1 MIPNSSSTFEL
12 EPKPSHDAYTASAQR
27 QQGSD
32 RCELKGIKR
41 AFLNLSKEA
50 KTQTPMVR
58 MDYKCKVS
66 VSVLWL

>member
-1 MIPNSSSTFEL
+1 MISNGNSTLEL
-12 EPKPSHDAYTASAQR
+12 EPGPSHDAYTASAQR

-58 MDYKCKVS
+58 MDNKRKVR
-66 VSVLWL
+66 VPFLWL